1 MQHAKNCCL
10 KTRCP
15 KGVHVYTKGCRI
27 DENCDSKVLHNSL
40 DTLYRPR
47 ILKFCNLTGKGAWQ
61 NWSYEIEIKDVKR
74 NILVTYKHINTTSY
88 KITNLQPHT
97 EYVIKTA
104 AYTNLKGPW
113 SSEFKGIS
121 LKIPENGKYPMILW
135 SAAEGLLKSDVTGE
149 NADSIIHQ
157 SMMKNFYF
165 MNVAWYEDQLFL
177 VTNTSQIFWYNTTTH
192 DYGQLMD
199 IESVGSIAVD
209 WIGKKLYWSN
219 PTQQLVSMAVENIF

>member
-1 MQHAKNCCL
+1 
-10 KTRCP
+10 
-15 KGVHVYTKGCRI
+15 
-27 DENCDSKVLHNSL
+27 
-40 DTLYRPR
+40 
-47 ILKFCNLTGKGAWQ
+47 
-61 NWSYEIEIKDVKR
+61 
-74 NILVTYKHINTTSY
+74 
-88 KITNLQPHT
+88 
-97 EYVIKTA
+97 
-104 AYTNLKGPW
+104 
-113 SSEFKGIS
+113 
-121 LKIPENGKYPMILW
+121 MILW

-219 PTQQLVSMAVENIF
+219 PTQQLVSMTVKNIFLNSS